1 MVPPPIAARYI
12 PRMFFTQYNFGIERT
27 YQYELFDEGGPPFD
41 TYGLADAHGTPKPAF
56 VALASIMQLL
66 AAAGAPPHPLPAMQ
80 VEVNAAGAPV
90 RHTLLAGRDGIYLA
104 LWLESPAIDPA
115 TLHEEPIPP
124 AQATVSL
131 GVPLASATRYASDA
145 QGSLQPFRLA
155 AGTQVTT
162 TISDAVSILKLVPRR
177 S

>member
-12 PRMFFTQYNFGIERT
+12 PRMFFTQYNSGVERT

-41 TYGLADAHGTPKPAF
+41 VFGLADAHGAPKPAF
-56 VALASIMQLL
+56 RALASIMQLL
-66 AAAGAPPHPLPAMQ
+66 AAAGAPAHPSPALQ
-80 VEVNAAGAPV
+80 VEVHAGGAPV

-115 TLHEEPIPP
+115 TLHEEPVPT

-131 GVPLASATRYASDA
+131 GVPLASATRYASDG
-145 QGSLQPFRLA
+145 QGSLQPVRLA
-155 AGTQVTT
+155 PATRLTT
-162 TISDAVSILKLVPRR
+162 TISDAVSILKLVPRH